1 MISAIVLSMNNGD
14 TLDACLKSVVD
25 SLPCDKEVIVVDGH
39 STDNTPSIL
48 AKYKDKIK
56 VVYDEGKGLGL
67 ARNVG
72 VYHAKYDIIAF
83 VDSDVICA
91 KDHFQKI
98 LDCFTAHPDVGGVDT
113 AGIHPQTGSKVQQL
127 ESLLYATIERE
138 FPNQPAMRGW
148 CLSFRRSVW
157 KAVGGFWRT
166 GSDDGDF
173 SYKVRE
179 AGFKLASVE
188 TDSWHVP
195 RRSMLDVLK
204 EMKLWGRNVAYFYYK
219 WENHPLLVQDISKG
233 KMSRLLRNTR
243 ITTFVAYLAA
253 PVTGVRYYLKTKRL
267 SLYLYFIVRQ
277 YAHLLGFMRGNLDI
291 AFNSPRLVG
300 VIREA

>member
-1 MISAIVLSMNNGD
+1 LISAIVPSMNNGY
-14 TLDACLKSVVD
+14 TLDACLRSVVD

-56 VVYDEGKGLGL
+56 VVHDEGKGVGL
-67 ARNVG
+67 ARNLG
-72 VYHAKYDIIAF
+72 AENASYDIIAF

-91 KDHFQKI
+91 KDHFLKI
-98 LDCFTAHPDVGGVDT
+98 LNYFEEHPDVGAVDT
-113 AGIHPQTGSKVQQL
+113 AGIHPQNGTNVQRL
-127 ESLLYATIERE
+127 ESLLYETAERY
-138 FPNQPAMRGW
+138 FSKQLTLRGW
-148 CLSFRRSVW
+148 SMSFRRSVFE
-157 KAVGGFWRT
+157 AVGGFWRT
-166 GSDDGDF
+166 GSEDPEI
-173 SYKVRE
+173 SYKVR
-179 AGFKLASVE
+179 AKGFKLASVE
-188 TDSWHVP
+188 TESWHVP
-195 RRSMLDVLK
+195 RRSMLGMLK
-204 EMKLWGRNVAYFYYK
+204 EMMLWGRHAAYFYYK
-219 WENHPLLVQDISKG
+219 WGNHPLLVQDISKG
-233 KMSRLLRNTR
+233 KMSRLVRNTR

-291 AFNSPRLVG
+291 AFRSQHLVG